1 MLAADLTLT
10 ADCGPLVLRDTVQYD
25 RRTVSGLDFSCVR
38 RGSLTLYFS
47 GGKLCDAEGRTL
59 TAGDSAAEQSRLIEL
74 AYQLVL
80 SGDAACTRSGGAE
93 VYTLLLDEVGAADFA
108 AAIAPDIQSRHVT
121 LTGGEVV
128 LEVRNGYLRSIRVT
142 CTGAV
147 RVALLETDA
156 SLGADIRFVQRNYPF
171 PQKVLTALQ

>member
-1 MLAADLTLT
+1 M
-10 ADCGPLVLRDTVQYD
+10 
-25 RRTVSGLDFSCVR
+25 RR
-38 RGSLTLYFS
+38 
-47 GGKLCDAEGRTL
+47 
-59 TAGDSAAEQSRLIEL
+59 
-74 AYQLVL
+74 
-80 SGDAACTRSGGAE
+80 
-93 VYTLLLDEVGAADFA
+93 GAADFA
-108 AAIAPDIQSRHVT
+108 AAIAPDIQSQHVT

-142 CTGAV
+142 CMGAV